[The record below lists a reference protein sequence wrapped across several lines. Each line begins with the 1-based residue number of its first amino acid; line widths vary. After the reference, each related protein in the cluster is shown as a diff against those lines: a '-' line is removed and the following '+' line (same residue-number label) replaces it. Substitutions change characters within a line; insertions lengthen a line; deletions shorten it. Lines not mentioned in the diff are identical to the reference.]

1 MKHEQL
7 INSNFTSL
15 STLLES
21 VPELDR
27 KTMNDE
33 GIKIAQV
40 IKKGGTIFWCGNGGS
55 AGDSQ
60 HLSAEL
66 VGRLVGNR
74 RPLSSISLSTD
85 TSALTCIAND
95 FGYETIFERQLEGL
109 ANQNDYLVVLST
121 SGNSKNILRVLKK
134 AREMRV
140 RTLSLL
146 GKGGGEALKESD
158 KSIIVSSE
166 TTARI
171 QEMHKII
178 GHTICQIIERELG
191 FDN

>member
-121 SGNSKNILRVLKK
+121 SGNSKNILSVLKK
-134 AREMRV
+134 AREMKV